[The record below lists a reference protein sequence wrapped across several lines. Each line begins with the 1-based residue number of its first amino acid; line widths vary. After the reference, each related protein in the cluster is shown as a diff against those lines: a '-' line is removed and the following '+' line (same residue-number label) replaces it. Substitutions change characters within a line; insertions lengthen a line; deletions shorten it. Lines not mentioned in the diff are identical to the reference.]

1 MNPGRRKRL
10 ADGQQA
16 LFSFGTVRQ
25 WRFRTIGF
33 GARFFIVPL
42 GVSCMNEHP
51 ILRISSADL
60 ESLLGTL
67 EVKFVALT
75 ECLVSKGYS
84 LELGGVNAPGI
95 HYDLVGNGRAVVD
108 NLHPI
113 PLMPHTLIV
122 VPPNS
127 LFRIEVEGSNGFS
140 GLLSV
145 NGRTPNRSPD
155 AVRRVTAGN
164 GEPSLILVCG
174 YFHATYGAC
183 ADLFKGLTEPIFEQ
197 FSAEDQVDTK
207 LQAALTELVAQEI
220 GSGAMSAALLKQ
232 VVVLLLRRSLV
243 SMNAWVER
251 LSVLSDPLVARAFA
265 AMALRP
271 GDDHSLES
279 LAHLACLSRSAFV
292 ARFTGAVGKPPMQ
305 VLREL
310 RLRQAMHQLKASGL
324 AIELIGRNA
333 GYASRSSFIK
343 AFRKSYGM
351 DPSEVRRSVQAQ
363 D

>member
-1 MNPGRRKRL
+1 L
-10 ADGQQA
+10 
-16 LFSFGTVRQ
+16 
-25 WRFRTIGF
+25 
-33 GARFFIVPL
+33 
-42 GVSCMNEHP
+42 NEHP
-51 ILRISSADL
+51 VLRISPADL

-67 EVKFVALT
+67 EVNFVALT
-75 ECLVSKGYS
+75 ECLVSMGYS
-84 LELGGVNAPGI
+84 LELGGVDAPAI
-95 HYDLVGNGRAVVD
+95 HYNLVGNGRAVVD
-108 NLHPI
+108 NLDPI
-113 PLMPHTLIV
+113 PLKPHTLII
-122 VPPNS
+122 VPAKS
-127 LFRIEVEGSNGFS
+127 LFRLEVEGRNGYS
-140 GLLSV
+140 GLLTI

-164 GEPSLILVCG
+164 GDPSLILVCG

-183 ADLFKGLTEPIFEQ
+183 ADLFAGLTEPIFEQ

-207 LQAALTELVAQEI
+207 LQAALTELMSQEI

-232 VVVLLLRRSLV
+232 VVVQLLRRSLV

-251 LSVLSDPLVARAFA
+251 LSVLGDPLVARAFA
-265 AMALRP
+265 AMAMHP
-271 GDDHSLES
+271 GDDHTLHS

-292 ARFTGAVGKPPMQ
+292 ARFTGAVGKSPMQ

-310 RLRQAMHQLKASGL
+310 RLRQAMSQLKASSL
-324 AIELIGRNA
+324 AIEVIARNA

-363 D
+363 PGTHPTPP